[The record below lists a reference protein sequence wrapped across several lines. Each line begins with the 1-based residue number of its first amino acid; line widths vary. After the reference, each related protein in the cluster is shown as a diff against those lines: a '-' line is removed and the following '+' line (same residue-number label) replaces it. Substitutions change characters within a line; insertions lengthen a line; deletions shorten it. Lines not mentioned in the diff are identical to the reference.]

1 MNKDL
6 MGLMAFPSIISDM
19 MGGSY
24 SDGNVN
30 LRAPGVPPKLY
41 GQNLAMRH
49 KAKRHKSTRTGRR
62 KK

>member
-1 MNKDL
+1 MKS
-6 MGLMAFPSIISDM
+6 GLMAIPGMIAGLV
-19 MGGSY
+19 GGSY
-24 SDGNVN
+24 TDGNVN

-49 KAKRHKSTRTGRR
+49 KAKRHKPKRTGRR

>member
-1 MNKDL
+1 MKS
-6 MGLMAFPSIISDM
+6 GLMAIPGMIAGLV
-19 MGGSY
+19 GGSY
-24 SDGNVN
+24 TDGNVN

-49 KAKRHKSTRTGRR
+49 KAKRHKPTRTGRR

>member
-1 MNKDL
+1 MKS
-6 MGLMAFPSIISDM
+6 GLMAIPGMISGLV
-19 MGGSY
+19 GGSY
-24 SDGNVN
+24 TDGKVN

-49 KAKRHKSTRTGRR
+49 KAKRHKPTRTGRR

>member
-1 MNKDL
+1 MKS
-6 MGLMAFPSIISDM
+6 GLMAIPGMIAGLV
-19 MGGSY
+19 GGSY
-24 SDGNVN
+24 TDGNVN

-49 KAKRHKSTRTGRR
+49 KAKRHKPKHTGRR